1 MVDRRVPG
9 RDETFVSPS
18 EVKAAQML
26 VRRMLRRGEEPSRA
40 LVAIA
45 TARGDFDVDAIRATA

>member
-1 MVDRRVPG
+1 
-9 RDETFVSPS
+9 
-18 EVKAAQML
+18 VKAAQML

-45 TARGDFDVDAIRATA
+45 TTRGDFDVDAIRATA